1 MDLVNARTVSCTNRD
16 ELSGDYRFCFHQAAR
31 CIEDGELGLRHTVHG
46 SWGLP
51 FAVVRWVAAIALLG
65 LAFGLVVRLAP
76 AERRATKWATGGATV
91 VVVAWLVESLIFRWY
106 VTSVANFKTA
116 PGSLAVFLVIM
127 TYFYVGAI
135 ILLVGIELDE
145 LLRKDV
151 QGEDRAIHEIVRGLL

>member
-1 MDLVNARTVSCTNRD
+1 MTARK
-16 ELSGDYRFCFHQAAR
+16 AAR
-31 CIEDGELGLRHTVHG
+31 LPGCVLTV
-46 SWGLP
+46 
-51 FAVVRWVAAIALLG
+51 ATAATDQRKLSDSTSHATTTPG
-65 LAFGLVVRLAP
+65 AP
-76 AERRATKWATGGATV
+76 PV

-116 PGSLAVFLVIM
+116 PGSLAVFLVIT
-127 TYFYVGAI
+127 TYFYIGGL